1 MGRGSEWQI
10 IHDLKA
16 YLVYRQIKEGGD
28 KNKLCEDLSE
38 DEDFKNYIHWG
49 SIKMKIENYNYID
62 KREGLES
69 YSKQRTKVWQYH
81 NIYRL

>member
-38 DEDFKNYIHWG
+38 DEDFKNYIHCG

-69 YSKQRTKVWQYH
+69 YSNRRTKVWQYH